1 MTANI
6 ICNVRL
12 CICSV
17 KNVSFLSK
25 FQCFWIFIHCS
36 LRQKSSRH
44 AVYSPLRNQPL
55 VDLWC
60 GQCLFISFWCS
71 MHFSRVWLLNL
82 LLIYIWWLFDWK
94 YISIEP
100 IWFCNENL
108 CNHKEILN
116 FSWELKSLQEYA
128 IKTHCI
134 KC

>member
-1 MTANI
+1 MFLNI
-6 ICNVRL
+6 YPL
-12 CICSV
+12 
-17 KNVSFLSK
+17 FPASK
-25 FQCFWIFIHCS
+25 EFS
-36 LRQKSSRH
+36 P
-44 AVYSPLRNQPL
+44 VYSPLRNQPL

-60 GQCLFISFWCS
+60 GQCLFIRFWCS

-128 IKTHCI
+128 TKPTALNAKLNLQQCPWMLLNLAKIFQNQPLPD
-134 KC
+134 